1 MAKKFGK
8 FLLFTAA
15 VAAAGAGVYYYLNKD
30 KFSDDDFEDDDY
42 DDFDEDFEDDEIRS
56 YVALDHE
63 QAPADTDSKQE
74 VAEESKEDADFES
87 LASIA
92 PEVEENSSKAE
103 EAAQVEEFFDEDET
117 EE

>member
-30 KFSDDDFEDDDY
+30 KFSDDDYEDVDY
-42 DDFDEDFEDDEIRS
+42 DDFDEDLEESETRS

-63 QAPADTDSKQE
+63 NAPADTTADTA
-74 VAEESKEDADFES
+74 AEKSDFEE

-92 PEVEENSSKAE
+92 PDVEEKVE
-103 EAAQVEEFFDEDET
+103 EVEEFFDEDET
-117 EE
+117 EA